1 MSEDTTTASP
11 GRRRD
16 AGSGPLRKWA
26 PPVVFVIA
34 LVGVW
39 EAAVRVLAVPDYI
52 LPAPSQIA
60 VEAVEVA
67 GLLPGHTVT
76 TATEALIG
84 IVSGA
89 AVGVLLAV
97 AIWSSTL
104 VRRVLW
110 PLLVGSQ
117 TIPMIVLAPLLVLW
131 FGLGLLPKV
140 IVVALIAL
148 FPVAVSTVQG
158 LESADPEQID
168 LLRSM
173 GAGSRQILRIVLV
186 PTALPGFF
194 AGLRIAAAYAI
205 AGAVIAEWVGAGSGL
220 GLFITRAQTSF
231 RVDRVF
237 VGVGVITLLSVALF
251 GAVHLLARR
260 ATPWRYVDEQPPR
273 NGGTTADRDAVA
285 DSPPPRSESDRRPT
299 GAKAEVSRSS

>member
-1 MSEDTTTASP
+1 MADARAHR
-11 GRRRD
+11 GRRGGTPT
-16 AGSGPLRKWA
+16 AVVLRRWV
-26 PPVVFVIA
+26 PPVAFVLA
-34 LVGVW
+34 GLAVW
-39 EAAVRVLAVPDYI
+39 EAAVRVLGVPDYI

-60 VEAVEVA
+60 VAAREVA
-67 GLLPGHTVT
+67 DVLPGHVAT
-76 TATEALIG
+76 TGLEALLG
-84 IVSGA
+84 IVTGA

-117 TIPMIVLAPLLVLW
+117 TVPMIVLAPLLVLW
-131 FGLGLLPKV
+131 FGLGLTPKV
-140 IVVALIAL
+140 VVVALIAL

-173 GAGSRQILRIVLV
+173 GATRREVLRIILV

-205 AGAVIAEWVGAGSGL
+205 AGAVIAEWVGAASGL

-260 ATPWRYVDEQPPR
+260 TTPWRYVDDDDVH
-273 NGGTTADRDAVA
+273 TADAPPTHEPVTS
-285 DSPPPRSESDRRPT
+285 DSTR
-299 GAKAEVSRSS
+299 